1 MKQNDVIVIG
11 GGISGIFAAITAAR
25 RGKQVLLVTK
35 GVGAIATAGGTIDML
50 GYTWDGFPV
59 RSPWEA
65 MGKMDTDHPFMLIGR
80 DTVEQSVQAFLS
92 LCLGEGY
99 PYLGSLEKN
108 QWIPTAL
115 GRLKPTCLVPRTM
128 DATGFKAA
136 EDVFVVGFEGLK
148 DYSARLIAG
157 GLAEC
162 PGYRKNYSIL
172 SVKPE
177 IENGRD
183 LTALDVARWLDS
195 EKGHQSCIEQLIRFV
210 RPNSFILLPPVLG
223 TRPDYVL
230 FDKFEQATQCRV
242 IETVGLPPAVTG
254 YRLRR
259 MLVKCLAKW
268 KIQVIEQTN
277 VIRATL
283 ANGRCSEIV
292 TGNLDRQRS
301 YQADAFILASGG
313 LFGGG
318 LLAEPDQVIESI
330 FNLPVIVP
338 AKNSNWSQENL
349 FFTQGQPFA
358 KFGVKVDEK
367 LRPLNETGQVLLE
380 NVFVAGKTVAGYD
393 YCREKSGNGVALA
406 TAYRAGLEASEE
418 EIA

>member
-11 GGISGIFAAITAAR
+11 GGLAGIFAAITAAR

-50 GYTWDGFPV
+50 GYGEGGVPV
-59 RSPWEA
+59 RKPGESMEQLESQ
-65 MGKMDTDHPFMLIGR
+65 HPYALLGR
-80 DTVEQSVQAFLS
+80 QTVEQATEAFLS
-92 LCLGEGY
+92 LCAGEGY

-128 DATGFKAA
+128 DVTGFKAA

-162 PGYRKNYSIL
+162 PGYRKNYSIA
-172 SVKPE
+172 SVQTG

-183 LTALDVARWLDS
+183 LTALDVARWLDT
-195 EKGHQSCIEQLIRFV
+195 EPGRQSCFEQLSRSV
-210 RPNSFILLPPVLG
+210 RPHGFILLPPVLG
-223 TRPDYVL
+223 TRPDYDL
-230 FDKFEQATQCRV
+230 FNRIEQATQCRV

-259 MLVKCLAKW
+259 MLVKCLTKLNV
-268 KIQVIEQTN
+268 QVIEQSN
-277 VIRATL
+277 VIRATVKD
-283 ANGRCSEIV
+283 GRCSEIV
-292 TGNLDRQRS
+292 TGNLDRERS
-301 YQADAFILASGG
+301 YQAQSVVLATGG

-318 LLAEPDQVIESI
+318 LQAGPGQVLETI
-330 FNLPVIVP
+330 FNLPVGVP
-338 AKNSNWSQENL
+338 ADTNSWSNEQL
-349 FFTQGQPFA
+349 FFSSGHPFA
-358 KFGVKVDEK
+358 KFGVQVDQK
-367 LRPLNETGQVLLE
+367 LRPVNEAGRVLLE
-380 NVFVAGKTVAGYD
+380 NVFVAGKTLAGYD
-393 YCREKSGNGVALA
+393 YAKEKSGNGVALA
-406 TAYRAGLEASEE
+406 TGYRAGLEA
-418 EIA
+418 